1 MDTKSAK
8 PESPQGK
15 ENKSLTNNKAIG
27 RRSVMLLA
35 AMCLFS
41 VFIFVAPAAAADV
54 TNSTVDWN
62 GLGNMI
68 SGAAGLFPDI
78 TTLIMAV
85 IPILILLIIV
95 GFITGLFDSI
105 IQAVRGAISFMK

>member
-1 MDTKSAK
+1 MNSAK

-15 ENKSLTNNKAIG
+15 ENKSLTINKVIG
-27 RRSVMLLA
+27 RRTVMLA

-62 GLGNMI
+62 GLGTMI
-68 SGAAGLFPDI
+68 SGAAGLFPSI